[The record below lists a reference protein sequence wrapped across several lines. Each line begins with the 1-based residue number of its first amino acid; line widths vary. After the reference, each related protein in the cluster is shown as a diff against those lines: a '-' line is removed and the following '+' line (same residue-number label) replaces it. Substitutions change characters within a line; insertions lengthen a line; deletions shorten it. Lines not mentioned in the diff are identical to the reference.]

1 MTDVLG
7 DDASIHQIA
16 TNDSWTW
23 AWEAPTYVAETD
35 EFFFASSS
43 GDPLGSSGI
52 DKNNRMLKLDMS
64 EVENALGDGTQTANV
79 SVSIVGIHAMA
90 SPSDFTN
97 TQSSWN

>member
-7 DDASIHQIA
+7 ENASIHQIA
-16 TNDSWTW
+16 SEDSWTW

-64 EVENALGDGTQTANV
+64 EVENALQDGTQTANV
-79 SVSIVGIHAMA
+79 SVSIVSIYAVA
-90 SPSDFTN
+90 SPCASTN
-97 TQSSWN
+97 IQSSWN